1 MDAVIPPAEES
12 GQPLLHDAVLALAAP
27 TQVWSGR
34 SGLVG
39 ANAVHGI
46 YHGDIRVLSGLK
58 VRVGGAEPET
68 IAHGRTG
75 SGTVWFDAVLRRLDD
90 DGPDPKVRVRWERSV
105 TPARVGETL
114 TFSSGLPAATSSD
127 VSVELVPDA
136 TAMPAVKEGV
146 LDTDRPAVT
155 SGPTTGL
162 LNWRSGSVRTRVFAP
177 GADAD
182 PASMTL
188 NWAVE
193 VPAFGSVRVG
203 WSLKLHDA
211 HAVVAAADTEP
222 EWAGVEVSAGDTRL
236 ARWLQT
242 ALADLTAL
250 RLRPPDQPDG
260 IFVGAGAPWFLTLF
274 GRDALWAARFLLP
287 FGTELAGSTLRTLA
301 SLQGRREVAETAEQ
315 PGKILHELRA
325 APQEHRRVGLSLPPR
340 YYGTVD
346 ATPLWIIALH
356 EAWTWGLPEAEVVDL
371 LDPLEAALG
380 WLRDFGDSDGDGFVE
395 YIDATGRGL
404 ANQGW
409 KDSADG
415 VQFRDGRLARAPIAL
430 CEVQGYAHQAARAGA
445 ELLTAFDRP
454 ADGWSEWAA
463 ALRERFAERFWV
475 ADDQGRYPAVALD
488 ADKVPVDSLTSN
500 IGHLLGT
507 GLLSE
512 AESALVAQRLVS
524 PELSS
529 GYGLRTLATTSA
541 GYWPLSYHG
550 GSVWTHDTAIAIA
563 GLRRA
568 GFADQAAVL
577 IEGLLAAAEGFGYQL
592 PELHS
597 GDPSGAGSP
606 VPYPAACRPQAWSA
620 AAAVSVL
627 ADILGLRPDRRT
639 GRLHVDPLPGAGR
652 VEVNGIVFD
661 GRVVSVRVRSD
672 DHPR

>member
-1 MDAVIPPAEES
+1 MDHVIPPPDEA
-12 GQPLLHDAVLALAAP
+12 GRQPLLHDAVLALAAP
-27 TQVWSGR
+27 TQVWSDR
-34 SGLVG
+34 SGRLG
-39 ANAVHGI
+39 TQAVDGV
-46 YHGDIRVLSGLK
+46 YQGDIRVVSQLS
-58 VRVGGAEPET
+58 VRVGGVEPET

-75 SGTVWFDAVLRRLDD
+75 AGTVWFDAVLRRLDD
-90 DGPDPKVRVRWERSV
+90 DAPDPKMRVRWERRV
-105 TPARVGETL
+105 TPARVRETL
-114 TFSSGLPAATSSD
+114 TFSSALPVPAESD
-127 VSVELVPDA
+127 VSVEFVPA
-136 TAMPAVKEGV
+136 AASMPAVKEGA
-146 LDTDRPAVT
+146 LDSTTPAVT
-155 SGPTTGL
+155 FGPAAGQ
-162 LNWRSGSVRTRVFAP
+162 LNWQAGPVQVQLSAP

-182 PASMTL
+182 AASMTL
-188 NWAVE
+188 NWTIK
-193 VPAFGSVRVG
+193 VPAFGTVRVG
-203 WSLKLHDA
+203 WDVELHDA

-222 EWAGVEVSAGDTRL
+222 EWAGVEMSSGDTRL
-236 ARWLQT
+236 ARWVET
-242 ALADLTAL
+242 ALEDLTAL
-250 RLRPPDQPDG
+250 RLRTPEQPDG
-260 IFVGAGAPWFLTLF
+260 VFVGAGAPWFLTLF

-287 FGTELAGSTLRTLA
+287 LGTELAGSTLRTLA
-301 SLQGRREVAETAEQ
+301 GLQGRREVIETAEQ

-346 ATPLWIIALH
+346 ATPLWIITLH
-356 EAWTWGLPEAEVVDL
+356 EAWTWGLPEAEVADL
-371 LDPLEAALG
+371 LDPLEAALA

-395 YIDATGRGL
+395 YVDATGRGL
-404 ANQGW
+404 TNQGW

-415 VQFRDGRLARAPIAL
+415 VQFRDGRLARGPIAL
-430 CEVQGYAHQAARAGA
+430 CEVQGYAYQAARVGA
-445 ELLTAFDRP
+445 ELLAAFDRP
-454 ADGWSEWAA
+454 VGGWPEWAA
-463 ALRERFAERFWV
+463 TLRERFAERFWV

-488 ADKVPVDSLTSN
+488 ADKAPVDSLTSN

-568 GFADQAAVL
+568 GFPDQAAVL
-577 IEGLLAAAEGFGYQL
+577 IEGLLAAAEGFGYRM

-597 GDPSGAGSP
+597 GDPAGAGSP

-627 ADILGLRPDRRT
+627 ADVLGLRPDRK
-639 GRLHVDPLPGAGR
+639 A
-652 VEVNGIVFD
+652 
-661 GRVVSVRVRSD
+661 GRVVSVSGRPG
-672 DHPR
+672 DHSR